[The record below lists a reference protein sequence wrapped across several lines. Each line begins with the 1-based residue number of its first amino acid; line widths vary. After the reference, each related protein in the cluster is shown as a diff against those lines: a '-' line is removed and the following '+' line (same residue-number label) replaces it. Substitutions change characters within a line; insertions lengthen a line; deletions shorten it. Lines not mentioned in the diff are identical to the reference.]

1 MATAEKRGNAY
12 RLTASAGY
20 ESTGKQ
26 IRKTMT
32 WRPAPGLTEKQI
44 AKELER
50 QKVLFDERVKSGQF
64 LDGNIRFQDF
74 AEQWFR
80 DYGRE
85 HLRERTYLR
94 YVELSKRTYAAIGH
108 IRLDKLQPHHLL
120 EFYKQLAEPGQ
131 NKRTGGGLAPK
142 TIKHYHTFI
151 SSVLERAVKWQV
163 IQDNP
168 ARRIDAPKVDRV
180 AIEHMDDK
188 QAIRFMEIVQ
198 DEPIEYRVIFTML
211 LITGMRRGELLGLE
225 WPDIDFE
232 NGVVHIRRT
241 SQYAAGR
248 GIYTDTTKTEQSKR
262 PLSVPAELLDLLRQ
276 YRACQNEQ
284 RLRLGDA
291 WSSEWADHPRLF
303 TKADGRPMHPNT
315 PYKELHK
322 LLERNGMDAVS
333 LHSLRHTNATLLIG
347 SGADVRTVSGRL
359 GHSQTSTTLNIYA
372 EFLQSADKAAS
383 ETLADTLLRKK
394 AGG

>member
-1 MATAEKRGNAY
+1 MTVTFVSRISLNSGSGTMAGNTYGNGHTCVMWSCRNAPMP
-12 RLTASAGY
+12 RSDTSAWTSY
-20 ESTGKQ
+20 SRTISWNSISSWQ
-26 IRKTMT
+26 N
-32 WRPAPGLTEKQI
+32 PA
-44 AKELER
+44 
-50 QKVLFDERVKSGQF
+50 
-64 LDGNIRFQDF
+64 
-74 AEQWFR
+74 
-80 DYGRE
+80 
-85 HLRERTYLR
+85 RT
-94 YVELSKRTYAAIGH
+94 SA
-108 IRLDKLQPHHLL
+108 P
-120 EFYKQLAEPGQ
+120 
-131 NKRTGGGLAPK
+131 GGGLAPK